1 MMGSGIKR
9 GLFFVSICIVAML
22 LLYVIWPAKVIQYLT
37 TPGRTGNDASET
49 GLSPGSTES
58 AAIVIRKKVPG
69 RLQEVEASY
78 DKNKPVV
85 ITKKV
90 PPQKPAPKK
99 EIQSEPAGG
108 PSPVPASISAE
119 QKETP
124 PVQISSA
131 TAPKA
136 EMTEKSL
143 PAAAPSETAEG
154 STSAEKTPPA
164 TIAGAEKTEVRQ
176 PPATPKSGSTA
187 ASEDRKILP
196 RPYSIM
202 LASCRLL
209 DSAQTVIK
217 QNRRKGL
224 LPYAV
229 RVDLGQKGIWWRVFE
244 GNYASA
250 AEAGDVRR
258 QYQLSGAMV
267 KKTPFA
273 VSIGDF
279 SSETDATAEVQRL
292 LKLKHS
298 PYFLPGPQNRVRLLV
313 GAFASKE
320 GARQLQDELN
330 ARGISNQVV
339 VR

>member
-1 MMGSGIKR
+1 MMSSGIKR

-22 LLYVIWPAKVIQYLT
+22 LLYVIWPAKVFHYLT
-37 TPGRTGNDASET
+37 TPARTENGVSE
-49 GLSPGSTES
+49 SDVYAGSTES
-58 AAIVIRKKVPG
+58 AAIVIRKKIPG

-78 DKNKPVV
+78 DTNKPVV

-90 PPQKPAPKK
+90 PPQKPAPKR
-99 EIQSEPAGG
+99 ESRTEPVDA
-108 PSPVPASISAE
+108 PSPVPSTVSME
-119 QKETP
+119 KKETP
-124 PVQISSA
+124 SVRVSNA
-131 TAPKA
+131 TAPEA
-136 EMTEKSL
+136 QMTGKPL
-143 PAAAPSETAEG
+143 PAALPSEAKE
-154 STSAEKTPPA
+154 E
-164 TIAGAEKTEVRQ
+164 
-176 PPATPKSGSTA
+176 TA
-187 ASEDRKILP
+187 ASEETRAVAVAGTGEALDRQPGATPTGASAATGEDRNIVP

-202 LASCRLL
+202 LASCRRL

-217 QNRRKGL
+217 RNRRRGL

-229 RVDLGQKGIWWRVFE
+229 RVNLGQKGIWWRVFE
-244 GNYASA
+244 GSYASA
-250 AEAGDVRR
+250 DEAVDVRR

-273 VSIGDF
+273 VSIGNF
-279 SSETDATAEVQRL
+279 SSETEAAIEVQRL

-298 PYFLPGPQNRVRLLV
+298 PYFLPGSQNRVRLLV
-313 GAFASKE
+313 GAFASKN